1 MQRMVSKN
9 TLGSVRP
16 PGAFTRG
23 AQGDA
28 NIIIAVWVQSNR
40 NRDAYYGD

>member
-1 MQRMVSKN
+1 MQRMGSKN

-23 AQGDA
+23 AQGDS
-28 NIIIAVWVQSNR
+28 NIIIAVWVQSYR
-40 NRDAYYGD
+40 NRVAYCGD